1 MYKIGCFVLSFL
13 LFSSNIMAR
22 TSPVSQISNY
32 EDFKEQI
39 NLKLKK
45 KCIEGDDLS
54 CAILKYRRKPTKSN
68 IRKVTKILKDY
79 PCRVSKINNCTHHL
93 FARIYMDKHKLALKL
108 ARKMCQHKHEY
119 SCSQLATFKA
129 LGSFQ

>member
-1 MYKIGCFVLSFL
+1 MYKIGCFVLLSL
-13 LFSSNIMAR
+13 LISAKGVAR
-22 TSPVSQISNY
+22 TSPTVQITNN

-54 CAILKYRRKPTKSN
+54 CAILKYRRKPTKTN
-68 IRKVTKILKDY
+68 IKRVSKILKEY